1 MAGIIVG
8 AKIYGE
14 EFLEAKLQ
22 AAFETWVKEDID
34 DAYWADQFQD
44 MSKWKYGRE
53 TKRKNREI
61 VDSPRD
67 IYDLGTLY
75 ESGKNSTINAEGNMV
90 TASWNWDAEGGK
102 GYKYARDVHEGE
114 GTSSGFPRKWTDELY
129 FPQKFEGS
137 TVRLAFLRRLK
148 AAFPRRRGG
157 RRK

>member
-8 AKIYGE
+8 AKVYGLKL
-14 EFLEAKLQ
+14 LEAQLVQ
-22 AAFETWVKEDID
+22 AFETWVKEDID

-53 TKRKNREI
+53 TKRKNGEI

-75 ESGKNSTINAEGNMV
+75 ESGKDSSINLDGNFV

-114 GTSSGFPRKWTDELY
+114 GTSAGFPRRWTDELY
-129 FPQKFEGS
+129 YPQKFAGS
-137 TVRLAFLRRLK
+137 SVRLALVRRLGS
-148 AAFPRRRGG
+148 AF
-157 RRK
+157 RK